1 MGCPARKQRRT
12 LILRIREYLLESKE
26 GRVERMTSNSK
37 VFRILFLFLTKN
49 IYCYCCYSSLKTVSL
64 IYIVKYNWFI
74 EIEFIVLVTCRHLR
88 ALKSMSKC
96 LGERISLAYLGSL
109 SISLYLLGPGWYRI
123 LADKSLFFWI
133 GNSLKGFNKTGQT
146 LPFSP
151 SRTELPEETQ
161 STH

>member
-1 MGCPARKQRRT
+1 MWVS
-12 LILRIREYLLESKE
+12 LRIQGRKSREWLATLKSSGFYSCFSL
-26 GRVERMTSNSK
+26 
-37 VFRILFLFLTKN
+37 RIYY

-146 LPFSP
+146 LPFSS